1 MARALEFRLDG
12 QSWKAG
18 IEKVDRAAL
27 YGTVDVETRDK
38 SGARCDVATLAA
50 DGRTL
55 IPTGGTALGYVSP
68 KGQWL
73 ERSEL
78 VAVDVR
84 GSKVNTVSSS
94 FDAPIEL
101 DTKTTVDRFLDHSIR
116 SAYLLDT
123 TEQPPVKLQA
133 ALDAGTIFKFDFSYR
148 GGSNS
153 DPAFLMKGADEALW
167 MLVGDDNNINF
178 VGLAEVAAP
187 AADEPAGDADSDDL
201 SFDMM

>member
-1 MARALEFRLDG
+1 MARALEFRMDG
-12 QSWKAG
+12 QTWTVAL
-18 IEKVDRAAL
+18 EKVDRTAL
-27 YGTVDVETRDK
+27 YGTIDVETRDK

-55 IPTGGTALGYVSP
+55 IPVGGTALGYVSP
-68 KGQWL
+68 TGEWL

-84 GSKVNTVSSS
+84 GTKVNTVSSS
-94 FDAPIEL
+94 FDTPIEL
-101 DTKTTVDRFLDHSIR
+101 DTKTTGDRFLDHSIR

-123 TEQPPVKLQA
+123 TEQPPVNLQA

>member
-1 MARALEFRLDG
+1 MARALEFRMDG
-12 QSWKAG
+12 QTWTVAL
-18 IEKVDRAAL
+18 EKVDRTAL
-27 YGTVDVETRDK
+27 YGTIDVETRDK

-55 IPTGGTALGYVSP
+55 IPVGGTALGYVSP
-68 KGQWL
+68 TGEWL

-84 GSKVNTVSSS
+84 GTKVNTVSSS
-94 FDAPIEL
+94 FDTPIEL

-123 TEQPPVKLQA
+123 TEQPPVNLQA

>member
-1 MARALEFRLDG
+1 MARALEFRIDG

-18 IEKVDRAAL
+18 IEKVDRTAL

-55 IPTGGTALGYVSP
+55 IPTGGTALGYISP
-68 KGQWL
+68 KGRWL

-84 GSKVNTVSSS
+84 GTRVNTVSSS
-94 FDAPIEL
+94 FEAPIDLE
-101 DTKTTVDRFLDHSIR
+101 TKTTVERFLDHSIR
-116 SAYLLDT
+116 AAYLLDM
-123 TEQPPVKLQA
+123 TEAVPSKLQA
-133 ALDAGTIFKFDFSYR
+133 AFDAGTIFKFDFSYR

-153 DPAFLMKGADEALW
+153 DPAFLMKGADDALW

-178 VGLAEVAAP
+178 VGLAQVAAP
-187 AADEPAGDADSDDL
+187 IADEPAADSDGDDL